1 MPVKTPRIVIVG
13 SLNMDLVISMEQ
25 MPKVGETVQA
35 QSIHYI
41 PGGKGANQAV
51 GCSRLG
57 AQIDMIGAVGGDPF
71 GDQIIGQ
78 MKRHGVNTE
87 HISVLEGV
95 STGTATIFHTRQDN
109 CIAIVAGANEHCSAD
124 QVSSCESL
132 IRQADLLLVQL
143 EIPLES
149 VRQALTIA
157 RSAGVKTVLN
167 PAPAKPLPDEL
178 LQLVDLLTP
187 NETEFAAL
195 SGAEPDSEAAWQ
207 QSMTDWERRHGHKVV
222 VTRGA
227 AGSSYLD
234 DSGALVTVPALT
246 VSVVDTTG
254 AGDSF
259 NAALSYG
266 LALGWTLHQAVS
278 FAGKAASLS
287 VTKFGAQDGM
297 PKLDEVMEAGR

>member
-1 MPVKTPRIVIVG
+1 MPAKTPRIVVVG

-25 MPKVGETVQA
+25 MPRVGETIQA
-35 QSIHYI
+35 NSIHYI

-51 GCSRLG
+51 GCSRLE
-57 AQIDMIGAVGGDPF
+57 AQVNMIGAVGGDSF
-71 GDQIIGQ
+71 GDQIMSQ
-78 MKRHGVNTE
+78 MKRLGVNTA
-87 HISVLEGV
+87 HIAQLNGI
-95 STGTATIFHTRQDN
+95 STGTATIFHTQEDN
-109 CIAIVAGANEHCSAD
+109 CIAIVAGANEHCTAE
-124 QVSSCESL
+124 QVSSCEAL

-149 VRQALTIA
+149 VYAALRIA

-178 LQLVDLLTP
+178 LRLVDILTP
-187 NETEFAAL
+187 NETEFAVL

-207 QSMTDWERRHGHKVV
+207 QSMTDWERRHGHKLV

-234 DSGALVTVPALT
+234 DNGSLVTVPAMK
-246 VSVVDTTG
+246 VQVVDTTG

-266 LALGWTLHQAVS
+266 VSLGWTLDKAVS

-297 PKLDEVMEAGR
+297 PSLQEVMELN